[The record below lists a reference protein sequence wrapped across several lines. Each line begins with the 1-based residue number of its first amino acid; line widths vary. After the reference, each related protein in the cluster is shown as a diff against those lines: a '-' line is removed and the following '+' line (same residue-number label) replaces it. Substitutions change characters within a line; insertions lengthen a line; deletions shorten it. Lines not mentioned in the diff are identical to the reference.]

1 MGLYNPT
8 DNLLEGIREI
18 FPLELCPWDDYY
30 TRMAQTDFLCGR
42 QNLQAS
48 KTFFFRKAP
57 FNGSYAILGG
67 LTAFMRTLQDYQF
80 NNDVAEALEDQG
92 YRKEFINFLVNTLQ
106 RINVA
111 VSAPPEGSVILPN
124 EPAVVWE
131 GDLISVRI
139 AEGIALKCLNYPTLS
154 MTKWHRVCLAAKPG
168 MVMEFARRRAQD
180 DLRTSL
186 YAHLAGVDISSNS
199 EIRRGFRIPV
209 TGTMGHEF
217 IQSFGDEFEAFDR
230 WIEHNPDRPTLLID
244 TIDTLKSGLPNA
256 IRAFKKHRERIEA
269 AKGIMGVRN
278 DSGDLAY
285 ITMEE
290 RIAFLR
296 EDMPYIRIFETND
309 LDEYSI
315 EAIRG
320 QIYAEA
326 PKAGLDTSELIRNIV
341 WACGTN
347 PGTCSDQS
355 SLGGVA
361 KLTSIEKDGVIRPVI
376 KIARDNPIK
385 TSIPGL
391 NRSAYIWKGDVLVG
405 CLIYART
412 EVLPVIAVNIEDHT
426 KIISLTE
433 YKLEPRHSCQFT
445 RNVTLKNVRDRV
457 RSDTDRLH
465 WTYKRFV
472 KPNTIPLYL
481 SPELAKTRKNMIDNN
496 RLI

>member
-1 MGLYNPT
+1 M
-8 DNLLEGIREI
+8 

-30 TRMAQTDFLCGR
+30 IRMAQTDFLCGR
-42 QNLQAS
+42 HHLQAS

-67 LTAFMRTLQDYQF
+67 LTAFLRTLHDYLF
-80 NNDVAEALEDQG
+80 DGDVADALEEQG
-92 YRKEFINFLVNTLQ
+92 YRKEFINFLVNKLQ

-111 VSAPPEGSVILPN
+111 VYAPPEGSVILPN

-131 GDLISVRI
+131 GDLISVRL

-154 MTKWHRVCLAAKPG
+154 MTKWHRVCLAAKPST
-168 MVMEFARRRAQD
+168 VLEFARRRAQD

-217 IQSFGDEFEAFDR
+217 IQSFGDEFEAFDK
-230 WIEHNPDRPTLLID
+230 WIEYNPDRPTLLID

-256 IRAFKKHRERIEA
+256 IKAFKKHRERIES

-285 ITMEE
+285 LTLEE
-290 RIAFLR
+290 RRAFLR
-296 EDMPYIRIFETND
+296 ENLPHVRIYETND

-320 QIYAEA
+320 QLYAEA
-326 PKAGLDTSELIRNIV
+326 PKAGLDATELMKSIV

-347 PGTCSDQS
+347 PGTCSDQP

-361 KLTSIEKDGVIRPVI
+361 KLTAIEKDGAIRPVI
-376 KIARDNPIK
+376 KIAKDNPIK

-391 NRSAYIWKGDVLVG
+391 NQSAYIWRRDEELIG

-412 EVLPVIAVNIEDHT
+412 ETLPTTAVGIEDYT
-426 KIISLTE
+426 KIISLEE
-433 YKLEPRHSCQFT
+433 YSIEPRHT
-445 RNVTLKNVRDRV
+445 RLCANNVTLKNVRDQV
-457 RSDTDRLH
+457 HNDTDRLH
-465 WTYKRFV
+465 WTKKRFV
-472 KPNTIPLYL
+472 KPHTIPLYL
-481 SPELAKTRKNMIDNN
+481 SPELAKIRKDMIDNN
-496 RLI
+496 KLI